1 MKCPKKSELFFRNH
15 PTLLFRVIDS
25 NRVAPC
31 VMWVLLVRMLVVML
45 MVLELSRPVPPMVPN
60 TLGLLVGCTEAR

>member
-1 MKCPKKSELFFRNH
+1 M
-15 PTLLFRVIDS
+15 IDS

-31 VMWVLLVRMLVVML
+31 AIWVLLVMLVRMLVVML
-45 MVLELSRPVPPMVPN
+45 MVLELSMPVPPIVPS